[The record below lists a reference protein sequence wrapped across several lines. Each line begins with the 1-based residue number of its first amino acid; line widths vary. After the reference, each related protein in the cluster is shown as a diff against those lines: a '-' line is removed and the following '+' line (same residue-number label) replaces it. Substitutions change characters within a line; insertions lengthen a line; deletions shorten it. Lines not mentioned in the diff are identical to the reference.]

1 MGQRFSVRL
10 RGRLQGGAALTAPLL
25 AALVLSGCEMH
36 MPSLKGKPADG
47 GAVATS
53 IPGDSTAGD
62 AADGARDV
70 ENAKI
75 FGMTAKG
82 LWDGRPSLGGVW
94 VAHTSVKDPQRVII
108 RNEANGKSVVGALFR
123 REIDNPGPPLQLSSD
138 AAEALGMIAG
148 QPASLRVTALERVEP
163 TPAPPPVPSKP
174 VATTDV
180 AAATAKPGAPAT
192 APAKPGAIATET
204 LTGTAAAAIEK
215 AAGKPG
221 TKPTALPATTPAPAA
236 KPAPTTTPTTTPT
249 ATAAPADAALKRAY
263 VQVGIFSVEANAEKA
278 AQQMKKAGF
287 KASVRPDQSQGK
299 SFWRVIIGPATSVAD
314 RDAMAAK
321 VKGLGYPD
329 SYPVSR

>member
-1 MGQRFSVRL
+1 
-10 RGRLQGGAALTAPLL
+10 
-25 AALVLSGCEMH
+25 
-36 MPSLKGKPADG
+36 
-47 GAVATS
+47 
-53 IPGDSTAGD
+53 
-62 AADGARDV
+62 
-70 ENAKI
+70 
-75 FGMTAKG
+75 
-82 LWDGRPSLGGVW
+82 
-94 VAHTSVKDPQRVII
+94 
-108 RNEANGKSVVGALFR
+108 
-123 REIDNPGPPLQLSSD
+123 
-138 AAEALGMIAG
+138 MIAG
-148 QPASLRVTALERVEP
+148 QPASLKVTALERVEP

-221 TKPTALPATTPAPAA
+221 TKPAALPATTPAPAA
-236 KPAPTTTPTTTPT
+236 KPAPTTTPT

>member
-10 RGRLQGGAALTAPLL
+10 RGRLQGGVALTAPLL

-36 MPSLKGKPADG
+36 MPSLKGKSSDE

-148 QPASLRVTALERVEP
+148 QPATLKVTALERVEP
-163 TPAPPPVPSKP
+163 TPAPPPVLSKP
-174 VATTDV
+174 VAVADV
-180 AAATAKPGAPAT
+180 AAAPAAAAKPGTPAT

-221 TKPTALPATTPAPAA
+221 TKPAAQPAPAPAPAA
-236 KPAPTTTPTTTPT
+236 T
-249 ATAAPADAALKRAY
+249 AAATAAAPADAALKRAY

-299 SFWRVIIGPATSVAD
+299 SFWRVIIGPATTVAD